1 MHWSAPVATS
11 VPGRALTFGC
21 CRLRCRT
28 GRCRRSCHVEW
39 TGAAS
44 ANVPRSMHAGSS
56 ASSNHL
62 YPSPSSTCSDSNCL
76 QLANRRSILVAQPRD
91 APRPSDWRYPAASSD
106 GYGTNHWS
114 TRMYTRQ
121 AVRSTEIARER
132 FPTRRGRVCFEALR
146 EVKTSKGNQV

>member
-28 GRCRRSCHVEW
+28 GRSRRSCHVEW

-44 ANVPRSMHAGSS
+44 ANVPRSMHAGSG

-91 APRPSDWRYPAASSD
+91 APQTIGLAISRGELGWLWDKPLVDTHVYASGSSINRD
-106 GYGTNHWS
+106 R
-114 TRMYTRQ
+114 TRAVSHEARTR
-121 AVRSTEIARER
+121 
-132 FPTRRGRVCFEALR
+132 LL
-146 EVKTSKGNQV
+146 